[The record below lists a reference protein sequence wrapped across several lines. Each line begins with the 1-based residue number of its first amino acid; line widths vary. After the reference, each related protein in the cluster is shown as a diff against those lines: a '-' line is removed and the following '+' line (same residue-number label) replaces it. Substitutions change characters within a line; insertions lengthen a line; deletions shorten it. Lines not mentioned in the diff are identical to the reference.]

1 MRYAVLG
8 LVVLIAGC
16 ASQQEIAARRAAEQQ
31 YQQQQAAA
39 YRNQLSGSCS
49 AMGFQPGT
57 RDHSMCMLQLH
68 QQNQAN
74 MGAAAAA
81 AIGGAASRPLPSCRG
96 LPPGIAGYERARGN
110 CQ

>member
-1 MRYAVLG
+1 MRY
-8 LVVLIAGC
+8 LVFASVALMMGC
-16 ASQQEIAARRAAEQQ
+16 ASQQEIAARQAAQQQ

-39 YRNQLSGSCS
+39 YRNQLYSNCS
-49 AMGFQPGT
+49 AFGFQPGT
-57 RDHSMCMLQLH
+57 RDHSVCMMQLH

-96 LPPGIAGYERARGN
+96 LPPGIAGIERSRGN

>member
-1 MRYAVLG
+1 MRAIIVLFAT
-8 LVVLIAGC
+8 LAGC
-16 ASQQEIAARRAAEQQ
+16 ASQQEIAARNAAQQQ

-39 YRNQLSGSCS
+39 YRNHLSGSCS
-49 AMGFQPGT
+49 AFGFQPGT
-57 RDHSMCMLQLH
+57 RDHSVCMMQLH

-74 MGAAAAA
+74 IGNAAAA

-96 LPPGIAGYERARGN
+96 LSPGMAGYQRAQGN